1 MTKREFFE
9 VVKRVA
15 EDMQGNDSEFVWGN
29 PTGDEKVEKFDIKN
43 TDIIAHCEKEIKLL
57 DNRATKKS
65 AKLENTE
72 TLDTIAQI
80 VADNSG
86 ADCTRIAQAMGWT
99 TQKATPYLKKLAEN
113 GRIKVE
119 KVKGRN
125 TYTIA

>member
-15 EDMQGNDSEFVWGN
+15 EDMQGNDSEFVWSTIAEN
-29 PTGDEKVEKFDIKN
+29 EVHN
-43 TDIIAHCEKEIKLL
+43 TDIIAHCEKEIEVLNK
-57 DNRATKKS
+57 RATKKTS
-65 AKLENTE
+65 KLEDTE

-99 TQKATPYLKKLAEN
+99 TQKATPYLKKLAES